1 MTHIIYS
8 QLPLTDSFGLPLRI
22 NGMHRTQSDLM
33 RIWTF
38 YLLQF
43 NHTGFDLLSRNAPIN
58 VELGGRHS
66 MGWGLALRY
75 RWGIW
80 PILFSW
86 GRGYLN
92 LSSPD
97 MGIFDHWLRRKKL
110 IPTRHF
116 SLHSC
121 TVQSGNQEGQRW
133 GWKQVKVEWIWL
145 CCLHIL
151 FYLGNLTTTNFLKK
165 FPPLAP
171 PPPPPGFTL
180 ISA

>member
-58 VELGGRHS
+58 VELGGRHG

-75 RWGIW
+75 QWGVWLICSPGVGDIW
-80 PILFSW
+80 IFLCLTW
-86 GRGYLN
+86 VYLTSDSDERDWYRSDISHFTHAPYSLEIMKVKDEDQSKWK
-92 LSSPD
+92 LSE
-97 MGIFDHWLRRKKL
+97 FDC
-110 IPTRHF
+110 F
-116 SLHSC
+116 
-121 TVQSGNQEGQRW
+121 V
-133 GWKQVKVEWIWL
+133 
-145 CCLHIL
+145 
-151 FYLGNLTTTNFLKK
+151 
-165 FPPLAP
+165 
-171 PPPPPGFTL
+171 FTFCF
-180 ISA
+180 I

>member
-58 VELGGRHS
+58 VELGGRHG

-110 IPTRHF
+110 ILIRHF
-116 SLHSC
+116 SFTHALYSLE
-121 TVQSGNQEGQRW
+121 VM
-133 GWKQVKVEWIWL
+133 KVIDEDESK
-145 CCLHIL
+145 
-151 FYLGNLTTTNFLKK
+151 GNLSEFDC
-165 FPPLAP
+165 FV
-171 PPPPPGFTL
+171 FTFCF
-180 ISA
+180 I